1 MGLSYAKHRNGH
13 TTAYLDPQLCF
24 TIYILIII
32 FIHYAIKENGSKG
45 TIVLTSV
52 YI

>member
-1 MGLSYAKHRNGH
+1 MGLSCAEHRNGH
-13 TTAYLDPQLCF
+13 TTAYLASQLCF
-24 TIYILIII
+24 TIHILIII

-45 TIVLTSV
+45 TIVPTSV